1 MTEGWKKVHAEEAN
15 ITMNKLRTVRWVMN
29 VAGMEE
35 RRIQGFGSISE
46 AKRQLEHANRM
57 MILKRN

>member
-1 MTEGWKKVHAEEAN
+1 M
-15 ITMNKLRTVRWVMN
+15 TMNKLRTVRWVMKL
-29 VAGMEE
+29 AGMEE
-35 RRIQGFGSISE
+35 ICAQGFGRISE

>member
-1 MTEGWKKVHAEEAN
+1 
-15 ITMNKLRTVRWVMN
+15 MN

-35 RRIQGFGSISE
+35 RCIQGFGRISE

-57 MILKRN
+57 MIFKRN